1 MQGLISIDCAS
12 ISIEDN
18 AAPTIL
24 IACIAD
30 TPIGNNQG
38 MTVRSGC
45 EAAARTTLS
54 IADSGCQRYAGCGDT
69 AAANGDVATRTLAS
83 AADSGCTHSAG
94 CGDIAAV
101 DGDCA
106 ARTTISAADSGCIFS
121 TGCGDTAAVD
131 GDCAARSIKSDAASA
146 ADARAAFAT
155 VCGHFATVDGNCAC
169 SLPVSAADARTP
181 VAAVCGQPS
190 RVFPD
195 RLGINGK
202 TVALCHIDAADAA
215 VDGQSCAIRQN
226 QADIPGNGDEF
237 INCYI
242 AVDHIPAVTPCGRT
256 AVHHSVVSTFL
267 GFPVLPIFITGSVR
281 NRWRW

>member
-1 MQGLISIDCAS
+1 MDGDY
-12 ISIEDN
+12 
-18 AAPTIL
+18 
-24 IACIAD
+24 
-30 TPIGNNQG
+30 
-38 MTVRSGC
+38 
-45 EAAARTTLS
+45 AARTS
-54 IADSGCQRYAGCGDT
+54 I
-69 AAANGDVATRTLAS
+69 S
-83 AADSGCTHSAG
+83 AADSGSRISAG

-106 ARTTISAADSGCIFS
+106 ARTTISAADSGCEAPA
-121 TGCGDTAAVD
+121 GCGDTAAVD
-131 GDCAARSIKSDAASA
+131 GDGAARSIKSGAASA
-146 ADARAAFAT
+146 ADARAAVAT
-155 VCGHFATVDGNCAC
+155 VCGHFAAVDGDCAC

-181 VAAVCGQPS
+181 AAAVCGQPS

-237 INCYI
+237 INCHI

>member
-1 MQGLISIDCAS
+1 MDGD
-12 ISIEDN
+12 
-18 AAPTIL
+18 
-24 IACIAD
+24 
-30 TPIGNNQG
+30 
-38 MTVRSGC
+38 V
-45 EAAARTTLS
+45 AARTS
-54 IADSGCQRYAGCGDT
+54 I
-69 AAANGDVATRTLAS
+69 S
-83 AADSGCTHSAG
+83 AADSGSIISAG

-106 ARTTISAADSGCIFS
+106 ARTTISAADSGS
-121 TGCGDTAAVD
+121 RTSAGCLHCAVVD
-131 GDCAARSIKSDAASA
+131 GDGAARSIKSGAASA
-146 ADARAAFAT
+146 ADARAAFVT
-155 VCGHFATVDGNCAC
+155 VCGHFAAVDGDCAC
-169 SLPVSAADARTP
+169 SLPVSAADARIP

-202 TVALCHIDAADAA
+202 TVALCHIDAA

-237 INCYI
+237 INCYF

>member
-1 MQGLISIDCAS
+1 MDGDC
-12 ISIEDN
+12 
-18 AAPTIL
+18 
-24 IACIAD
+24 
-30 TPIGNNQG
+30 
-38 MTVRSGC
+38 
-45 EAAARTTLS
+45 AARTS
-54 IADSGCQRYAGCGDT
+54 ISAADSGCRVSAGCGDT
-69 AAANGDVATRTLAS
+69 AA
-83 AADSGCTHSAG
+83 
-94 CGDIAAV
+94 V
-101 DGDCA
+101 DGDYA
-106 ARTTISAADSGCIFS
+106 ARTTISAADSGSIIS
-121 TGCGDTAAVD
+121 AGCGDTAAVD
-131 GDCAARSIKSDAASA
+131 GDCAARSIKSGAASA
-146 ADARAAFAT
+146 ADARAAVAT
-155 VCGHFATVDGNCAC
+155 VCGHFAAVDGDCAC

-181 VAAVCGQPS
+181 AAAVCGQPS